1 MKKLRNWQ
9 LKSQMTYEE
18 AKKFAIKV
26 SEEHNGDY
34 VYILNSGKR
43 FDIAYGWM
51 EYLMKKQWGY
61 KMIEVIYVC
70 DKDKEEDMN
79 NDGQRNL

>member
-1 MKKLRNWQ
+1 MKKLKNLQ
-9 LKSQMTYEE
+9 LKSQTMTYKE

-34 VYILNSGKR
+34 VYILNSGKQ

-70 DKDKEEDMN
+70 DK
-79 NDGQRNL
+79 